1 MSRNSKN
8 ARLHREAKQWSAQR
22 KGGGH
27 GPSKTAKK
35 HTKKNTWYAGIAQG
49 RKPKSNVPKTE
60 EASSEL
66 E

>member
-8 ARLHREAKQWSAQR
+8 AQRVRQAKQWGSQR

-27 GPSKTAKK
+27 GPSKTVKK

-49 RKPKSNVPKTE
+49 RKPKSNAPKTE
-60 EASSEL
+60 EASPEF